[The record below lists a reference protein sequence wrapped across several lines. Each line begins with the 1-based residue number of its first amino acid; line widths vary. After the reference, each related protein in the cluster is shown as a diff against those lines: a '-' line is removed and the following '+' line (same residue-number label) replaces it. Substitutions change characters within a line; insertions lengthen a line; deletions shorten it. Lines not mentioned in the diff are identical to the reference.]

1 MSLKRIKAGLAGLL
15 CLALVACGG
24 GGSSSGTPIGGNP
37 EGVADVQIK
46 FSAASVDN
54 SGAQT
59 NTATVTAIDGN
70 GKGVSGIPLTI
81 KVDSNATYSVA
92 ASTGNTT
99 ATGGT
104 VVAVVTI
111 GNDTTVRTITM
122 TASAGGIT
130 RTASFSVVGS
140 KVVATDLTLTGPNII
155 ANSVSNTITLT
166 ATAVDANR
174 NALPNIPVTFVADSG
189 GVLIPGGTVTDSTGV
204 VTGVLKIGADQSNR
218 TITVTAISGTR
229 SSKLE
234 VQVTGAKLSASGVAT
249 TVAKGKTGNR
259 IVYLLVDNS
268 GNKLSGYTVNASA
281 SGTQAKSGKTDAAGE
296 WVYTYD
302 APSVDT
308 TLVIAATVAGV
319 TDTQTVTVGSTAVDP
334 VTTAVRSASVAVSP
348 NVVNVNAIGTT
359 TVNKVEVRA
368 LFLSAS
374 NIPIKN
380 VRVWFDLGGD
390 KNGIGGTLDSTAPG
404 QLLYSDVNGVART
417 TYAPGARF
425 SPKDGVTIRACWST
439 TDFSIPAEGGSCP
452 NAVTSTLTVISES
465 LSVSIGTNGLLGS
478 GTSGLTYIQRFAVQV
493 VDSAGRAMVGVKVSP
508 SLDLLRY
515 YKGEFKAG
523 GSSWFRTG
531 KGNNYPTVYSSG
543 TAVPASALIGMPTD
557 SSGVGVCDNEDL
569 NRNGVAE
576 DFRDS
581 NERVMID
588 GVSTGVVVAED
599 QNASGSQTPVRQI
612 LEPRK
617 ADVTVSIEGVDT
629 TDSSGIVVLKIE
641 YPQNVASW
649 VRFSLLV
656 AASGVAGTEGRASYQ
671 ADLAVLASAVNNLL
685 ADPPFRYSPYGTAA
699 TDTFLRT
706 NPEGQSGWLCTN
718 PN

>member
-1 MSLKRIKAGLAGLL
+1 M
-15 CLALVACGG
+15 
-24 GGSSSGTPIGGNP
+24 
-37 EGVADVQIK
+37 
-46 FSAASVDN
+46 
-54 SGAQT
+54 
-59 NTATVTAIDGN
+59 
-70 GKGVSGIPLTI
+70 
-81 KVDSNATYSVA
+81 
-92 ASTGNTT
+92 
-99 ATGGT
+99 
-104 VVAVVTI
+104 
-111 GNDTTVRTITM
+111 
-122 TASAGGIT
+122 
-130 RTASFSVVGS
+130 
-140 KVVATDLTLTGPNII
+140 
-155 ANSVSNTITLT
+155 
-166 ATAVDANR
+166 DANR
-174 NALPNIPVTFVADSG
+174 NALPNIPIALLVDKGA
-189 GVLIPGGTVTDSTGV
+189 VLIPSGTVTDSTGV
-204 VTGVLKIGADQSNR
+204 VTGVLSIGADQSNR
-218 TITVTAISGTR
+218 TITVTATSGTR
-229 SSKLE
+229 TAQLP

-268 GNKLSGYTVNASA
+268 GNPLKSYDVVASA
-281 SGTQAKSGKTDAAGE
+281 SGTQTKSGKTDAAGE

-308 TLVIAATVAGV
+308 TLVITATVAGV

-334 VTTAVRSASVAVSP
+334 VTTTVRSASVAVSP
-348 NVVNVNAIGTT
+348 NVVNVNAVGTT

-390 KNGIGGTLDSTAPG
+390 KNGIGGTLDSTSPG

-417 TYAPGARF
+417 TYAPGTRF
-425 SPKDGVTIRACWST
+425 SPKDGVTIRACWSA
-439 TDFSIPAEGGSCP
+439 TDFAIPADGGSCP

-465 LSVSIGTNGLLGS
+465 LSVSIGTNGLLGL
-478 GTSGLTYIQRFAVQV
+478 GTSNLTYVQRFAVQV
-493 VDSAGRAMVGVKVSP
+493 VDSAGRAMVGVKISP

-515 YKGEFKAG
+515 YKGFYRSD
-523 GSSWFRTG
+523 GSAWTRTG
-531 KGNNYPTVYSSG
+531 NGNVYPRSYTSG
-543 TAVPASALIGMPTD
+543 LPVPAAAVFPLLSTTGT
-557 SSGVGVCDNEDL
+557 VGVCDNEDL

-576 DFRDS
+576 NFLDS
-581 NERVMID
+581 NE
-588 GVSTGVVVAED
+588 GVVVPED
-599 QNASGSQTPVRQI
+599 QDLSGNVVPLKQI

-617 ADVTVSIEGVDT
+617 ADVTVSVEGADT

-671 ADLAVLASAVNNLL
+671 ADLAVLAAAINNLL
-685 ADPPFRYSPYGTAA
+685 ADPPFKISPYGTAA
-699 TDTFLRT
+699 TDTYLRT

>member
-1 MSLKRIKAGLAGLL
+1 MSLKRIKASLAGLL

-24 GGSSSGTPIGGNP
+24 GGSSSGTPIGSNP
-37 EGVADVQIK
+37 DGVADVQIK
-46 FSAASVDN
+46 FSATSVDN
-54 SGAQT
+54 SGTQT

-70 GKGVSGIPLTI
+70 GKGVSGIPLAI
-81 KVDSNATYSVA
+81 KVDSNATYTVA

-99 ATGGT
+99 GSTGT
-104 VVAVVTI
+104 VVALVTI
-111 GNDTTVRTITM
+111 GNDTTVRTVTM
-122 TASAGGIT
+122 TASVGGIT

-174 NALPNIPVTFVADSG
+174 NALPNIPVTFQVDNG

-218 TITVTAISGTR
+218 TITVTAVSGART
-229 SSKLE
+229 SKLE

-281 SGTQAKSGKTDAAGE
+281 SGAQVKSGKTDAAGE

-302 APSVDT
+302 APSADT

-334 VTTAVRSASVAVSP
+334 VTIAVRSASVAVSP

-380 VRVWFDLGGD
+380 VRVWFDLAGD
-390 KNGIGGTLDSTAPG
+390 KNGVGGTLDATAPG

-417 TYAPGARF
+417 TYAPGTRF
-425 SPKDGVTIRACWST
+425 SPKDGVTVRACWST
-439 TDFSIPAEGGSCP
+439 TDFAIPAEGGSCP

-465 LSVSIGTNGLLGS
+465 LSVSIGTNGLLGTGS
-478 GTSGLTYIQRFAVQV
+478 SGLTYVQRFAVQV
-493 VDSAGRAMVGVKVSP
+493 VDSAGRAMVGVKISP

-515 YKGEFKAG
+515 YKGFYLSN
-523 GSSWFRTG
+523 GSAWVRTG
-531 KGNNYPTVYSSG
+531 NGNVYPRSYGSG
-543 TAVPASALIGMPTD
+543 LPVPTAAVFPLLSTT
-557 SSGVGVCDNEDL
+557 GVVGECDNEDL

-576 DFRDS
+576 NFLDS
-581 NERVMID
+581 NE
-588 GVSTGVVVAED
+588 GVVVAED
-599 QNASGSQTPVRQI
+599 QNNSGAVTPVRQI

-617 ADVTVSIEGVDT
+617 ADVTVSVEGADT

-649 VRFSLLV
+649 GRFSLLV

-671 ADLAVLASAVNNLL
+671 ADLAVLATAINNLL
-685 ADPPFRYSPYGTAA
+685 ADPPFKISPYGTAA
-699 TDTFLRT
+699 TETYLRT